1 MRSSFF
7 SIILAS
13 AVFVMLPAAAGA
25 QSFSDRPLD
34 GLTRFFQQ
42 FGNDLEKGVRALGDD
57 VDQIITGSTTSTVE
71 IERQYAPGSIII
83 RTSER
88 KLYLVTNP
96 GRAIRYSVG
105 VGREGFQWGGVS
117 YVSRK
122 KEWPDWRPQ
131 TEMIERELFKN
142 GRVIPEYMP
151 GGPENP
157 LGARALY
164 LGSTLYR
171 IHGTNQDYS
180 IGGAVSSGCIR
191 MRNKDVIDLYQR
203 VAVGAKVYVYH

>member
-1 MRSSFF
+1 MRLSLK
-7 SIILAS
+7 ILMVLA
-13 AVFVMLPAAAGA
+13 AVLAPGSGAANA

-34 GLTRFFQQ
+34 GLNRFFQQ
-42 FGNDLEKGVRALGDD
+42 FGSDLEKGVKALGDD
-57 VDQIITGSTTSTVE
+57 VGQIITGSTTRTVE
-71 IERQYAPGSIII
+71 VENKYASGSVII

-88 KLYLVTNP
+88 KLYLVTEP
-96 GRAIRYSVG
+96 GRAVRYSVG

-117 YVSRK
+117 YISRK
-122 KEWPDWRPQ
+122 KEWPDWRPPK
-131 TEMIERELFKN
+131 EMIERELFKN
-142 GRVIPEYMP
+142 GRVIPEFMP

-191 MRNKDVIDLYQR
+191 MRNKDVVDLYQR
-203 VAVGAKVYVYH
+203 VAAGATVYVYH

>member
-1 MRSSFF
+1 MCGRF
-7 SIILAS
+7 SIAALLILALLVPLS
-13 AVFVMLPAAAGA
+13 PAHAN
-25 QSFSDRPLD
+25 QDDPPLS

-42 FGNDLEKGVRALGDD
+42 FGHDLKKGAKALGED
-57 VDQIITGSTTSTVE
+57 VDQLITGSTTQTVTVPGD
-71 IERQYAPGSIII
+71 YKPGSIII

-88 KLYLVTNP
+88 KLYFVQTE
-96 GRAIRYSVG
+96 GRAIRYGIG

-122 KEWPDWRPQ
+122 KEWPDWRPPK
-131 TEMIERELFKN
+131 EMIQRELQQN

-151 GGPENP
+151 GGPDNP

-171 IHGTNQDYS
+171 IHGTNEAYT

-191 MRNKDVIDLYQR
+191 MRNSDVIDLYQR

>member
-1 MRSSFF
+1 MRISLKIFLLSVLV
-7 SIILAS
+7 LAS
-13 AVFVMLPAAAGA
+13 SPASA
-25 QSFSDRPLD
+25 QSFTDKPLD
-34 GLTRFFQQ
+34 GLTQFFQQ
-42 FGNDLEKGVRALGDD
+42 FGNDLEKGVRSLGDD
-57 VDQIITGSTTSTVE
+57 VDQIITGSTHKMVDVE
-71 IERQYAPGSIII
+71 GQYAPGSIII

-88 KLYLVTNP
+88 KLYLVTQP

-122 KEWPDWRPQ
+122 KEWPDWRPPK
-131 TEMIERELFKN
+131 EMIERELFKN
-142 GRVIPEYMP
+142 GRVIPEFMP

-171 IHGTNQDYS
+171 IHGTNQDYT

-191 MRNKDVIDLYQR
+191 MRNKDVVDLYQR
-203 VAVGAKVYVYH
+203 VAIGAKVYVYH